1 MTTNADPIPAPVDE
15 PSLSEYAQLWR
26 AIGRLEGTA
35 AALLEGQRE
44 LKEGQQELRAEFQA
58 GQQELRAEFQAGQ
71 QELKEGQQEL
81 KQELRAEF
89 QAGQQELKE
98 GQQELKQELR
108 AEFQAGQQESRA
120 EFQAGQ
126 REANRRIDRLFYL
139 FLGIGGALLVS
150 VYATQFIGS

>member
-44 LKEGQQELRAEFQA
+44 LKEGQ
-58 GQQELRAEFQAGQ
+58 
-71 QELKEGQQEL
+71 
-81 KQELRAEF
+81 QELRAEF

>member
-1 MTTNADPIPAPVDE
+1 MTTSANPTPAQVDE

-44 LKEGQQELRAEFQA
+44 LKEGQQEL
-58 GQQELRAEFQAGQ
+58 
-71 QELKEGQQEL
+71 KEGQQEL

-89 QAGQQELKE
+89 QV
-98 GQQELKQELR
+98 
-108 AEFQAGQQESRA
+108 GQQESRA

-126 REANRRIDRLFYL
+126 RESNRRIDRLFYL
-139 FLGIGGALLVS
+139 ILGIGGALLVS